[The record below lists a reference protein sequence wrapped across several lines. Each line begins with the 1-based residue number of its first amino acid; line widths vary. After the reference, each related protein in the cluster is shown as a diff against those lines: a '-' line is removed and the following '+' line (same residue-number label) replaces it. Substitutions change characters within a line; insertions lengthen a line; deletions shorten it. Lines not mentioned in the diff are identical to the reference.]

1 MKKIK
6 LKLREKIKKIFNLYD
21 INDLV
26 IGGHCGCCGNYI
38 PDEIFEKNFSW
49 GICKKCREL

>member
-49 GICKKCREL
+49 GYM

>member
-6 LKLREKIKKIFNLYD
+6 LKLRKKIKKIFNLYD

-38 PDEIFEKNFSW
+38 SDEIFEKDWSW
-49 GICKKCREL
+49 GMCRECREL